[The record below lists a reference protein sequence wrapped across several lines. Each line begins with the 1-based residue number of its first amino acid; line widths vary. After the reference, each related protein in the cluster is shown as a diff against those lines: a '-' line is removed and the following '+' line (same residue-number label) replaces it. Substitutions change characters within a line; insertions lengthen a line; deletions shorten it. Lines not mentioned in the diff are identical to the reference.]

1 VPHTYR
7 QDLPKD
13 VLSGIAVTSLLFAIS
28 AYMPFFGF
36 FTALFIPLPVLF
48 YRQKLGRAT
57 GAWIPGLTVIVM
69 LVTLGKIS
77 FDALFFVELL
87 ILGFVLSELFERNLS
102 IEKTV
107 LYACGT
113 VITTALGCLL
123 LYGNISG
130 SGMVTMISNY
140 VARNLDMT
148 LTLYQGMG
156 MSEKNIEIIS
166 NSLDQ
171 IQYVLVRIIP
181 ALAVVSTLFVTWATL
196 LLARPMLV
204 GRKLLYPDFGP
215 LNEWKAPD
223 HLVWGAI
230 GCGLVLLLPNS
241 GIKLIGINGL
251 LILMAVYFFQGIA
264 IVSFFFEKKQFPRML
279 RFFIYSLV
287 AVQQIMLLLV
297 IGLGFF
303 DMWLNFRKLSENKSS

>member
-1 VPHTYR
+1 
-7 QDLPKD
+7 
-13 VLSGIAVTSLLFAIS
+13 
-28 AYMPFFGF
+28 
-36 FTALFIPLPVLF
+36 
-48 YRQKLGRAT
+48 
-57 GAWIPGLTVIVM
+57 
-69 LVTLGKIS
+69 
-77 FDALFFVELL
+77 
-87 ILGFVLSELFERNLS
+87 
-102 IEKTV
+102 
-107 LYACGT
+107 
-113 VITTALGCLL
+113 
-123 LYGNISG
+123 
-130 SGMVTMISNY
+130 
-140 VARNLDMT
+140 
-148 LTLYQGMG
+148 LYQGMG